1 MCVSITFLLLDK
13 LHAKIYNACMDKNSY
28 TTLRVFK
35 EDAELLKIVAA
46 LSRESMLQTFKR
58 LVRAEYDRLQRE
70 GGKGNAPVQK
80 D

>member
-1 MCVSITFLLLDK
+1 MHKS
-13 LHAKIYNACMDKNSY
+13 SY
-28 TTLRVFK
+28 TTFRVLK

-58 LVRAEYDRLQRE
+58 LVRAEYDRVLQE
-70 GGKGNAPVQK
+70 GGKRDAALQK